1 MSSIRFSGIAS
12 GMDTETMVKQLMDAE
27 KLRLNKYNQ
36 AKEIKKWTQD
46 AYNDINKDLAN
57 FILDTKKELGVG
69 FGGSI
74 SSASWIK
81 KATSSDTSIL
91 DATATS
97 SAVSGT
103 HSIKVTQ
110 LAKGINIGSASEVK
124 KADGITTASSDVTI
138 GELQGGVTG
147 DCSITLNGASI
158 TLASTMKLS
167 EVVDTINN
175 ESGTTGVKASYDSNS
190 GRMFLSTTKTGKD
203 AKIDIT
209 GDTQNLFTG
218 ASSVLKTN
226 ITTTLTGEDAKIDFD
241 GAKDITYSSNQ
252 FTINGINIDLKSA
265 DLGAEYTVKVDT
277 DVNGVFDKIKGF
289 VDKYNEVI
297 DKLNKKTSE
306 KTYRDYKP
314 LSDEEK
320 QAMDEDT
327 IKLWEEKAKSG
338 LLRNNEHVNRLLG
351 NIRGGL
357 YESVYSDY
365 SDDGV
370 NNDTKLSGFS
380 FLAEIGITTGTYQEK
395 GKLQIDEDKL
405 KEAITND
412 VDGVMDLLFKTP
424 DSTITDDT
432 EKRAETGLI
441 NRVYDDIIDGMK
453 SIIDKSGTGDNAS
466 LYRQVKST
474 ILVDFVTK
482 SGSISLLDKDVVN
495 IEKQISRENSR
506 LTSVE
511 NRYWRQFTA
520 MEKAM
525 SQMNSQS
532 SWLMSQMGGM

>member
-1 MSSIRFSGIAS
+1 
-12 GMDTETMVKQLMDAE
+12 
-27 KLRLNKYNQ
+27 
-36 AKEIKKWTQD
+36 
-46 AYNDINKDLAN
+46 
-57 FILDTKKELGVG
+57 
-69 FGGSI
+69 
-74 SSASWIK
+74 
-81 KATSSDTSIL
+81 
-91 DATATS
+91 
-97 SAVSGT
+97 
-103 HSIKVTQ
+103 
-110 LAKGINIGSASEVK
+110 
-124 KADGITTASSDVTI
+124 
-138 GELQGGVTG
+138 
-147 DCSITLNGASI
+147 
-158 TLASTMKLS
+158 
-167 EVVDTINN
+167 
-175 ESGTTGVKASYDSNS
+175 
-190 GRMFLSTTKTGKD
+190 MFLSTTKTGKD